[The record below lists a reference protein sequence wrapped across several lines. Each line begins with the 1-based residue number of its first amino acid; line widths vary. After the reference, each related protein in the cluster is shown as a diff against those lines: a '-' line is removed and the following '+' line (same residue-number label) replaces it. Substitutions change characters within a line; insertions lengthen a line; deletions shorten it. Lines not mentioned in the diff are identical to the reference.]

1 MSDLKFD
8 EKAVKAA
15 EEDYSKVKLDRE
27 QRTMLNAIAK
37 IVYQF
42 IPSLPERAIRG
53 FMLRN
58 IQSLQMDKKMTMAN
72 TINMTLQEQI
82 DFSREGL
89 DLLKGLLL
97 NVLRDKSDDQVA
109 ILDEAF
115 EKAMEY
121 ITEMLTKALGQ

>member
-8 EKAVKAA
+8 DMAIKSA

-27 QRTMLNAIAK
+27 QRTMLNSIAK

-58 IQSLQMDKKMTMAN
+58 IQSLQMDKKMTMAKTN
-72 TINMTLQEQI
+72 DMTLQEQL

-97 NVLRDKSDDQVA
+97 NVLSDKSDEQVA
-109 ILDEAF
+109 ILDKAF
-115 EKAMEY
+115 EKVMEY
-121 ITEMLTKALGQ
+121 ITEMLTKLLG

>member
-1 MSDLKFD
+1 MSHLKFD
-8 EKAVKAA
+8 ETAIKSA
-15 EEDYSKVKLDRE
+15 EEDYSKVRLDRE

-37 IVYQF
+37 IVYKF

-58 IQSLQMDKKMTMAN
+58 IQKLQMDKKMTMAN
-72 TINMTLQEQI
+72 TKDMSLKEQL

-89 DLLKGLLL
+89 DLLKELLM
-97 NVLRDKSDDQVA
+97 NVLSDKSDEQVK

-115 EKAMEY
+115 AKVMDY
-121 ITEMLTKALGQ
+121 ITEMLTKLLGQ

>member
-8 EKAVKAA
+8 DKAIKSA

-27 QRTMLNAIAK
+27 QRTMLNSIAK

-58 IQSLQMDKKMTMAN
+58 IQSLQIDKKMTMAN
-72 TINMTLQEQI
+72 TNDMTLQEQL

-97 NVLRDKSDDQVA
+97 NVLSDKSEEQIA
-109 ILDEAF
+109 ILDKAF
-115 EKAMEY
+115 EKVMDY
-121 ITEMLTKALGQ
+121 ITEMLTKLLG